1 VVHVPATSLDVEI
14 TASKSSE
21 MNVSFP
27 GPDGEP
33 IEKPIPEQYV
43 HRIQGGNVTA
53 EVSDLY
59 HG

>member
-1 VVHVPATSLDVEI
+1 
-14 TASKSSE
+14 

-27 GPDGEP
+27 GADGET
-33 IEKPIPEQYV
+33 IEKPIPEQYI
-43 HRIQGGNVTA
+43 HRIQGTSVTA